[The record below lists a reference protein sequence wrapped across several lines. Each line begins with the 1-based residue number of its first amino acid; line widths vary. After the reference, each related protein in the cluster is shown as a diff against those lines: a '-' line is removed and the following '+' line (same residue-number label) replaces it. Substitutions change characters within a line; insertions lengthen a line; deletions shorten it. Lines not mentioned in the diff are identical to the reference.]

1 MADRHGHG
9 ARASGRGISRRG
21 PAAPFGGLAR
31 DALGDRLP
39 PAGDT
44 RRGGGDPRR
53 ELRPDDIH
61 ARFAAAHRR
70 AGSQRG
76 PRSAHPVRND
86 MGVPRVLRS
95 AKPRRPAARAQPGR
109 RGAGDGWGPGGRAPR
124 RGRAPRPLL
133 RLQKVLADR
142 GVASRRAAERLMREG
157 RVAVDGEIIRELGTR
172 VAPDARIQV
181 DGQAVA
187 PAPRHRYVLL
197 NKPPGVVS
205 TAHDERGRRTVIDL
219 LGARDRLYPVGRLDA
234 DSEGLLVLTNDGV
247 WAERVLHPRY
257 GHEREY
263 EVVVA
268 GVANETALAALRR
281 GIALEEGVARATRVA
296 LASRGGRG
304 SVLRMALRT
313 GGKRQVGPTG
323 AAVGLKVTRVRR
335 IRMGPLLLGRLRPGA
350 WRELTSAE
358 VRALGGA

>member
-109 RGAGDGWGPGGRAPR
+109 RGAGDGWGPGCGAPR
-124 RGRAPRPLL
+124 RGRAPRPLI

-142 GVASRRAAERLMREG
+142 GVASRRAAEELMREG
-157 RVAVDGEIIRELGTR
+157 RVAVDGEIIREMGSK
-172 VAPDARIQV
+172 VPPDARIEV
-181 DGQAVA
+181 DGRAVAA
-187 PAPRHRYVLL
+187 PAPHRYVVL
-197 NKPPGVVS
+197 NKPRGIVS
-205 TAHDERGRRTVIDL
+205 TARDERGRPTVVDM
-219 LGARDRLYPVGRLDA
+219 LGARERLYPVGRLDE
-234 DSEGLLVLTNDGV
+234 DSEGLVLLTNDGA

-257 GHEREY
+257 GQEREY
-263 EVVVA
+263 EVSIDGPVPAASV
-268 GVANETALAALRR
+268 AALRR
-281 GIALEEGVARATRVA
+281 GIALEEGVARAARVSVA
-296 LASRGGRG
+296 GGPRGWTVRM
-304 SVLRMALRT
+304 VLNT
-313 GGKRQVGPTG
+313 GWKRQVRRMC
-323 AAVGLKVTRVRR
+323 AAVGIRVLRLRRVRL
-335 IRMGPLLLGRLRPGA
+335 GPLELGRLRPGA
-350 WRELTSAE
+350 WRELTTRE
-358 VRALGGA
+358 IRALGGT